1 MLFDNIV
8 GRDTPTNAIR
18 PIPYRKKPVTKL
30 VCTFDTETDPFAE
43 GRIVQP
49 FSCGFH
55 IVPCGS
61 YPDGAYWDFW
71 GDDCIDQFF
80 TFLQANF
87 SEVECLIYV
96 HNGGNFDFYFCVDHF
111 DEGMEPFIING
122 RLTRVYMGGHE
133 FRDSYSAIPV
143 ALSVYKKDDID
154 YTKLE
159 RPVREL
165 HKAEILSY
173 QKADCVYLGQLI
185 RRWLDEFGDKL
196 TMASAALPML
206 RSYHGFEDITEAVD
220 DLIRPYYFGGR
231 VQCFETGII
240 EDNWIIVDVHNM
252 YPSVMK
258 DCLHPVS
265 ADPIE
270 GTEIDD
276 NTMFAHIRARSDGAL
291 PKRAL
296 DGSLFFPVG
305 EDEFFACIHEIR
317 AGIECGLL
325 EVLETYKTY
334 SYASLTSFG
343 TFVDTFYNLRLEA
356 KDSGDGIGFIFYKL
370 VPNSSYGKLAQ
381 DSRNYETYLF
391 DPVEPPDPAKGWY
404 SHTVRGGKV
413 IYAKGQ
419 DKDKAAKFFNVAT
432 AASITSAARAKLLR
446 GIASSERPIYCD
458 TDSIICKKFGGE
470 IHERTLGTWG
480 IEATGNV
487 ACIAGKKLYAVFNNS
502 EPIKK
507 ASKGV
512 KLTAEEIQRVANGE
526 VIVYSNPVPKF
537 SLLGKPD
544 RNTIHVNEMVD
555 ANFVVRTVRMTGNA
569 ND

>member
-1 MLFDNIV
+1 MELSELFGHTARKKSIEPV
-8 GRDTPTNAIR
+8 
-18 PIPYRKKPVTKL
+18 PYRRKPVTKL

-55 IVPCGS
+55 IVPCTT

-71 GDDCIDQFF
+71 GDDCIAQFF
-80 TFLQANF
+80 TFLAANF

-96 HNGGNFDFYFCVDHF
+96 HNGGNFDFYFCVDYF

-122 RLTRVYMGGHE
+122 RLTRIFMGGQE

-159 RPVREL
+159 RGVRER
-165 HKAEILSY
+165 HKAEILAY

-185 RRWLDEFGDKL
+185 RRWLDMFGDRL
-196 TMASAALPML
+196 TMASAALPTL
-206 RSYHGFEDITEAVD
+206 RSYHGFEDITEQVD
-220 DLIRPYYFGGR
+220 NMIRPYYFGGR
-231 VQCFETGII
+231 VQCFETGIL
-240 EDNWIIVDVHNM
+240 EGDWVIVDVHNM

-265 ADPIE
+265 AEPIE
-270 GTEIDD
+270 QDRIDE
-276 NTMFAHIRARSDGAL
+276 NTFFAHIRAVSNGCL
-291 PKRAL
+291 PLRAA
-296 DGSLFFPVG
+296 DGSLSFPEG
-305 EDEFFACIHEIR
+305 EHNFFACIHEIN
-317 AGIECGLL
+317 AGLECGLL
-325 EVLETYKTY
+325 QIKEVYQAYKYETV
-334 SYASLTSFG
+334 ACFDR
-343 TFVDTFYNLRLEA
+343 FVDTFYNLRLDA
-356 KDSGDGIGFIFYKL
+356 KDTGDSIGFIFYKL

-381 DSRNYETYLF
+381 DSRKYETYLF
-391 DPVEPPDPAKGWY
+391 DPIEPPDFDKGWY
-404 SHTVRGGKV
+404 SHTIRGGKI

-419 DKDKAAKFFNVAT
+419 DKNKAAKFFNVAT

-446 GIASSERPIYCD
+446 GLAISERPIYCD
-458 TDSIICKKFGGE
+458 TDSIICRKFAGT
-470 IHERTLGTWG
+470 IDDRKLGTWG
-480 IEATGNV
+480 VEATGDI
-487 ACIAGKKLYAVFNNS
+487 ACIAGKKLYAVFNKG

-512 KLTAEEIQRVANGE
+512 KLTAEEIRRVADGE

-537 SLLGKPD
+537 SLLGVPD
-544 RNTIHVNEMVD
+544 RNTIQVTDMVS
-555 ANFVVRTVRMTGNA
+555 ANFVTRTVRMTGNT
-569 ND
+569 DD